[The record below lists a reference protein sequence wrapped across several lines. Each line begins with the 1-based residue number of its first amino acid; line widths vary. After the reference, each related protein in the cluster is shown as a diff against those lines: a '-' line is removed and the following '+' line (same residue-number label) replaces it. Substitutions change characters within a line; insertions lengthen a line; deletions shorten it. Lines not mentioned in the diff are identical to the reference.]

1 MRRVVL
7 VVPAAVAAV
16 LALVAGAGANTSH
29 DGWPKIDGV
38 LLMNKTDSSRPLD
51 ARPGHDPFGGRDRR
65 YSCDA
70 IHKRGKCHRRFVR
83 LRGTHARVMTSR
95 HGHNELLGGHGSD
108 TIYAGPVGD
117 VLWGDYK
124 PSGQSTA
131 QHDVLVGGAGND
143 HFYASHGYNRIQ
155 ANGGDDWVK
164 AHFGRGIIDCGAGT
178 DVLYVSRRAQRE
190 YRIRG
195 CETISHATLGY

>member
-1 MRRVVL
+1 
-7 VVPAAVAAV
+7 
-16 LALVAGAGANTSH
+16 
-29 DGWPKIDGV
+29 
-38 LLMNKTDSSRPLD
+38 
-51 ARPGHDPFGGRDRR
+51 
-65 YSCDA
+65 
-70 IHKRGKCHRRFVR
+70 
-83 LRGTHARVMTSR
+83 MTAPRSV
-95 HGHNELLGGHGSD
+95 HNELLGGHGSD

-131 QHDVLVGGAGND
+131 QHDVLIGGAGND

-178 DVLYVSRRAQRE
+178 DVSTSRAARSAITRSVGA
-190 YRIRG
+190 RRSR
-195 CETISHATLGY
+195 TPHLATDGPAP